1 MILPALHMCD
11 YKTLVKVLVWEVYG
25 AKSIKQGEKTLSR
38 CHFSILKQRIMCSL
52 HSSHLWN
59 ADVQFCIYCVK
70 NDLPITLTL
79 LIWESTNFNQLSLP
93 LIPSDVLKQEHSS
106 GFYNRD
112 SADHRIKITTYFK
125 FAMPFFFFFLGCSQS
140 WRDLWFNSNKYVC
153 YNKVPIQASIMPLR
167 LPSVLIRSLEEHM
180 WSQLYSTS
188 PHCSQLGRVSWTE
201 ISRLAEILPLNPEL
215 IVKARRRLI
224 MLSFFCSLLKQRH
237 NRLFYKTLSTVCM
250 H

>member
-125 FAMPFFFFFLGCSQS
+125 FAMPFFFFSWVVHKAEETCGLTQTNMYVTTKSPSRPTSCLLDRHPFLFEVLRSTCGVNSTALVHTVPSWVEFLG
-140 WRDLWFNSNKYVC
+140 
-153 YNKVPIQASIMPLR
+153 
-167 LPSVLIRSLEEHM
+167 
-180 WSQLYSTS
+180 
-188 PHCSQLGRVSWTE
+188 
-201 ISRLAEILPLNPEL
+201 
-215 IVKARRRLI
+215 
-224 MLSFFCSLLKQRH
+224 QRY
-237 NRLFYKTLSTVCM
+237 LVWPKSCL
-250 H
+250 